1 VERGAY
7 EKLLVGVEKDFS
19 ISKCTRLAFS
29 KQDGNLPYLVSS
41 PLQWDAYIRIIT

>member
-19 ISKCTRLAFS
+19 ISKCTRLFQNKMGIFPTWS
-29 KQDGNLPYLVSS
+29 RHLFNGMHTSESS
-41 PLQWDAYIRIIT
+41 RE